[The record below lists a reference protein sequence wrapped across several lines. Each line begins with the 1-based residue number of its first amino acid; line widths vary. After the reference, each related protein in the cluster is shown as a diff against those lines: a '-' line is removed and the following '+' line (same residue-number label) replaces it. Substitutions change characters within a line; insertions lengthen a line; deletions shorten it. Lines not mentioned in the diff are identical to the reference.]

1 MSQSKNSPIPARLP
15 EDIEC
20 NARGTLE
27 HQAAEVT
34 RKALCSFYGV
44 PNTLPPF
51 GNKEQNEQDLKKRYP
66 ALWEYS
72 QRAIEEL
79 RKQPRRSQK
88 EAYAEA
94 DLIRKES
101 QKAKK
106 EKAGLL

>member
-1 MSQSKNSPIPARLP
+1 MSQSKNSPIPVRLP
-15 EDIEC
+15 EYVEC
-20 NARGTLE
+20 NANGTLQ
-27 HQAAEVT
+27 HQAAEVA

-51 GNKEQNEQDLKKRYP
+51 GNKEQNEEDLKKRYP
-66 ALWEYS
+66 ARWAYA
-72 QRAIEEL
+72 QQAIQEL

-94 DLIRKES
+94 DLIRRES
-101 QKAKK
+101 QKASK